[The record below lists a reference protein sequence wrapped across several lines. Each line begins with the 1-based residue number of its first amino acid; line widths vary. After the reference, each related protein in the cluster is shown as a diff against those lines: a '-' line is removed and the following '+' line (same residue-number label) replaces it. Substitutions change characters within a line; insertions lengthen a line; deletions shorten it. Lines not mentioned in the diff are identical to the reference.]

1 MHDHKGVARSG
12 LLAPDTSK
20 KNINEPKKAPVQ
32 KQEIVSF
39 TWACDILTVSLKT
52 VQVTASLQVG
62 VVREPWYRK
71 YLVMLVGRR
80 SIRLKAEKV
89 VSLSVDRKTN
99 CDLKHN
105 QTTCKIYEIQYQYFC
120 QKKKTAIPCN
130 WKDKDGLSNSTN
142 G

>member
-39 TWACDILTVSLKT
+39 TWPCDILTVSLKT

-62 VVREPWYRK
+62 VVREPGYRK
-71 YLVMLVGRR
+71 YLVMSVGRR

-89 VSLSVDRKTN
+89 VLLPVDRKTN
-99 CDLKHN
+99 CHLKHN
-105 QTTCKIYEIQYQYFC
+105 
-120 QKKKTAIPCN
+120 
-130 WKDKDGLSNSTN
+130 
-142 G
+142 